1 VGAGGEGLG
10 HEGGIAGAH
19 APGGYGRGPRV
30 LRAAGPSPV
39 EAAALVLSGVVDPRT
54 GFIADLGEVEQ
65 RCLALRERLDHRY
78 LNEIDGL
85 EVPSPE
91 NIAVW
96 IWKNL
101 KPGCP
106 ALARVEVRCESC
118 RHGCVYAG
126 N

>member
-1 VGAGGEGLG
+1 MEIYQEFTFDAAHRFPGVPEGHPYHGLHGHSFVARIVLLG
-10 HEGGIAGAH
+10 K
-19 APGGYGRGPRV
+19 
-30 LRAAGPSPV
+30 
-39 EAAALVLSGVVDPRT
+39 VDPKT
-54 GFIADLGEVEQ
+54 GFIADLGEIEKSCQ
-65 RCLALRERLDHRY
+65 RLRERLDHKY

-85 EVPSPE
+85 EVPSLE

-101 KPGCP
+101 KPGLA
-106 ALARVEVRCESC
+106 ALARVEVRRESC